1 MYLPTSIRS
10 LLSGESESRTWDE
23 SSFNTVMT
31 VVISW
36 LAFWNSP
43 AARSFSNIESGPL
56 TIPMRIELTEPSSG
70 LKLFTYKTTE
80 WASVAWKNSS
90 RWCGETKL
98 NKKALPP
105 KVFHLNGRTLGFHIC
120 WLRGQ
125 NHLVL
130 KKVHYHLKVLR
141 LISIDLVPTHFMDWT
156 FLNFIFRTA
165 SKLKWSSLLFKSQN
179 NLVKHKNNIMHIKM
193 HGRRNIL
200 M

>member
-10 LLSGESESRTWDE
+10 LLSGESGSRTWDE

-105 KVFHLNGRTLGFHIC
+105 KVFHLNAVAHWGFIYADLEGRTTLYRKNTVTLEITMFDFDWFDSGTFYGFNHFKFYFLHGPTSWQ
-120 WLRGQ
+120 WL
-125 NHLVL
+125 
-130 KKVHYHLKVLR
+130 
-141 LISIDLVPTHFMDWT
+141 
-156 FLNFIFRTA
+156 
-165 SKLKWSSLLFKSQN
+165 
-179 NLVKHKNNIMHIKM
+179 
-193 HGRRNIL
+193 
-200 M
+200 